1 MDMVDQTGN
10 VLNIYV
16 HVLSNGVWHSLFVL
30 SNYINERTD
39 AEINKYND
47 HNE

>member
-16 HVLSNGVWHSLFVL
+16 YVRSNGGWHSLFVL
-30 SNYINERTD
+30 SNDINKRTD
-39 AEINKYND
+39 ADINK
-47 HNE
+47 